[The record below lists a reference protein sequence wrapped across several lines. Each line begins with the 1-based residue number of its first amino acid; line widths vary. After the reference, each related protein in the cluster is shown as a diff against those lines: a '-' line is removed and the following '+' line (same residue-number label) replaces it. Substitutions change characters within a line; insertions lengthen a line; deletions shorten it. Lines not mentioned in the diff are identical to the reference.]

1 MYLSDSIYCAPRGH
15 VAEACRQL
23 ERFLTTPPLVRET
36 SRYNVL
42 QQVRQRLGL
51 GGGTPVAK
59 DEALAKADKTF
70 SDIILA
76 PEVKHS
82 VRALAASA
90 ANTRLHGAPFR
101 HYLLYGVYLIS
112 RDRLCGIACSMVP
125 CEPDSHAVLALRCVG
140 LPFQTQLAGCKPA
153 SFKAIRALDTTVG
166 RDAPALQLAP
176 GVGWCQGMC
185 HSQSGQLL
193 LVAGVSDRCRRP
205 GGL

>member
-1 MYLSDSIYCAPRGH
+1 MVVTWAS
-15 VAEACRQL
+15 ACRQL

-42 QQVRQRLGL
+42 QQARQRLGL

-101 HYLLYGVYLIS
+101 HYLLYGVSLVS
-112 RDRLCGIACSMVP
+112 V
-125 CEPDSHAVLALRCVG
+125 V
-140 LPFQTQLAGCKPA
+140 
-153 SFKAIRALDTTVG
+153 
-166 RDAPALQLAP
+166 
-176 GVGWCQGMC
+176 
-185 HSQSGQLL
+185 L
-193 LVAGVSDRCRRP
+193 LVICRVPPGKRHNCSVWSACLVAAPCMERFISVAAVMVCIQDARRVYHAWRKAGARRCLSGPSRRHHDS
-205 GGL
+205 